1 MHLRTTTVAALAA
14 ATLALGAVGAS
25 ASMMTS
31 ELGAHLSGMGEH
43 GVVNLKV
50 TKSTGQVCW
59 SFDIPMIA
67 DVTSAAIHTG
77 TTGSVLL
84 ELGMHYTKTGC
95 AKESAMTIEHL
106 DAKPGSYSVWVNT
119 KAHSGDLRGT
129 LSAGMASM

>member
-1 MHLRTTTVAALAA
+1 MHLRPTTVATLAA

-25 ASMMTS
+25 ASMMS
-31 ELGAHLSGMGEH
+31 ADLGAHLSGMGEH

-50 TKSTGQVCW
+50 TKSTGQLCW
-59 SFDIPMIA
+59 SFDLPMIA

-84 ELGMHYTKTGC
+84 ELGMDYTKTGC

-106 DAKPGSYSVWVNT
+106 DAKPSSYSVWVNT
-119 KAHSGDLRGT
+119 KAHPGDLRGT